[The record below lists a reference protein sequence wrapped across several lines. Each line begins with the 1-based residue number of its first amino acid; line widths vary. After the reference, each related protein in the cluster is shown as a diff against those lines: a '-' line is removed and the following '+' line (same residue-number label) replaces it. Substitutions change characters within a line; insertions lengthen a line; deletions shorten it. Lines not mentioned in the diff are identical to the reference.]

1 MSWVGYFVLM
11 AVLLFALMIPGTWI
25 AICLG
30 ISGLA
35 ALFVSDG
42 FKYFST
48 LGTITWNAAIDFTLS
63 AVPVFML
70 MGEVIVA
77 SGLSKNF
84 FRGLMKWGRRI
95 PGSLLHVSV
104 VACAIFSA
112 ISGSGP
118 ATASGI
124 GSIAIPEMKKRRYPA
139 PQIYGTLASSG
150 TLGILI
156 PPSLVLILYGSLT
169 DLSIVKLFS
178 AAIVPGLI
186 LTGFFLVYTFG
197 SSVLL
202 QKRHPEKTPIL
213 MAEDED
219 MTTGQALK
227 GILPLIITIVV
238 LLGSLYGGFATPIE
252 SAALGTFI
260 VLVFG
265 FWLGDLTA
273 AKVYESAKNAS
284 KSTVMCIILMITAKY
299 FTFAVSRLN
308 INRYLTQWVIDANFS
323 PVAFLAVIGV
333 IYLILGCF
341 MDGGSIIVLTI
352 PLLAPIATELGI
364 DLVWLAVYITVLVQI
379 GQVTPP
385 MGLNLF
391 IVQGVDRDCKFGDV
405 CRGVVP
411 YIAAMCIFCVFLIAF
426 PQMCA
431 WVPAL
436 LGY

>member
-1 MSWVGYFVLM
+1 MTWTAFFLLM
-11 AVLLFALMIPGTWI
+11 AVVLFVLMIPGTWI
-25 AICLG
+25 AVCLG
-30 ISGLA
+30 AAGLIG
-35 ALFVSDG
+35 LFVSDG
-42 FKYFST
+42 FRYFST

-63 AVPVFML
+63 AVPVFMF

-77 SGLSKNF
+77 SGLSRNF
-84 FRGLMKWGRRI
+84 FRGLMKWGKRV

-124 GSIAIPEMKKRRYPA
+124 GSIAIPEMKKRKYRSS
-139 PQIYGTLASSG
+139 QVYGTLAASG

-169 DLSIVKLFS
+169 NLSIVHLFS

-197 SSVLL
+197 SSIL
-202 QKRHPEKTPIL
+202 QKKKHPDQVPVA
-213 MAEDED
+213 MAEDEGL
-219 MTTGQALK
+219 TTGQALK
-227 GILPLIITIVV
+227 GILPLVITIVI

-260 VLVFG
+260 VLIFG
-265 FWLGDLTA
+265 FWLGDLDFK
-273 AKVYESAKNAS
+273 KVYEAAKSAS
-284 KSTVMCIILMITAKY
+284 KSTVMCIVLMITAKY
-299 FTFAVSRLN
+299 FTFAISRLD
-308 INRYLTQWVIDANFS
+308 INRHLSQWVIDANFS
-323 PVAFLAVIGV
+323 PVMFLAIVGI

-352 PLLAPIATELGI
+352 PLLAPIVSELGI

-379 GQVTPP
+379 GQITPP

-391 IVQGVDRDCKFGDV
+391 IVQGVDRNCTFGEV
-405 CRGVVP
+405 CRGAVP
-411 YIAAMCIFCVFLIAF
+411 YIIIMCIFCVFLIGV
-426 PQMCA
+426 PDVCH
-431 WVPAL
+431 WVPTF

>member
-11 AVLLFALMIPGTWI
+11 AVILFALMIPGTWI

-30 ISGLA
+30 VSGLA
-35 ALFVSDG
+35 ALFAADG
-42 FKYFST
+42 LKYFST

-84 FRGLMKWGRRI
+84 FRGLMKWGKRI

-124 GSIAIPEMKKRRYPA
+124 GSIAIPEMKKRKYLA

-197 SSVLL
+197 SSALL
-202 QKRHPEKTPIL
+202 KKRHPEAAPIL
-213 MAEDED
+213 MEEDEG
-219 MTTGQALK
+219 MTTAQALK
-227 GILPLIITIVV
+227 GVLPLIITIVV

-265 FWLGDLTA
+265 FWLGDLTV

-299 FTFAVSRLN
+299 FTFAISRLN

-391 IVQGVDRDCKFGDV
+391 IVQGVDRDCRFGDV

-411 YIAAMCIFCVFLIAF
+411 YIIAMCVFCVVLIAF

>member
-1 MSWVGYFVLM
+1 MTWTAFFLLM
-11 AVLLFALMIPGTWI
+11 AVVLFVLMIPGTWI
-25 AICLG
+25 AVCLG
-30 ISGLA
+30 AAGFIGLVA
-35 ALFVSDG
+35 ADSTR
-42 FKYFST
+42 YFST

-63 AVPVFML
+63 AVPVFMF
-70 MGEVIVA
+70 MGELIVA

-84 FRGLMKWGRRI
+84 FRGLMKWGKRV

-124 GSIAIPEMKKRRYPA
+124 GSIAIPEMKKRKYKSS
-139 PQIYGTLASSG
+139 QTYGTLAASG

-169 DLSIVKLFS
+169 NLSIVKLFA

-197 SSVLL
+197 SSIIL
-202 QKRHPEKTPIL
+202 KKKHPEQAPIVVQ
-213 MAEDED
+213 EDEGL
-219 MTTGQALK
+219 TTLQALK
-227 GILPLIITIVV
+227 GILPLVITIVI
-238 LLGSLYGGFATPIE
+238 LLGSLYGGYATPIE

-260 VLVFG
+260 VLIFG
-265 FWLGDLTA
+265 FWLGDLNIK
-273 AKVYESAKNAS
+273 KVYEAAKSAS
-284 KSTVMCIILMITAKY
+284 KSTVMCIVLMITAKY
-299 FTFAVSRLN
+299 FTFAISRLN
-308 INRYLTQWVIDANFS
+308 INRHLTQWVIDANFT
-323 PVAFLAVIGV
+323 PVAFLAIVGI

-352 PLLAPIATELGI
+352 PLLSPIVTELGI
-364 DLVWLAVYITVLVQI
+364 DLVWLAIYITVLVQI

-391 IVQGVDRDCKFGDV
+391 IVQGVDRNCKFGDV
-405 CRGVVP
+405 CKGAIP
-411 YIAAMCIFCVFLIAF
+411 YIVAMCLFCVFLILV
-426 PQMCA
+426 PQVCA
-431 WVPAL
+431 WVPSM

>member
-1 MSWVGYFVLM
+1 MTWTGYFLLM
-11 AVLLFALMIPGTWI
+11 AVVLFALMIPGTWI

-35 ALFVSDG
+35 ALIISGSV
-42 FKYFST
+42 KYFST

-70 MGEVIVA
+70 MGELIVA

-84 FRGLMKWGRRI
+84 FRGLMKWGKRI

-124 GSIAIPEMKKRRYPA
+124 GSIAIPEMKKRKYKGS
-139 PQIYGTLASSG
+139 QIYGTLAASG

-178 AAIVPGLI
+178 AAIVPGII
-186 LTGFFLVYTFG
+186 LTVFFLIYTY
-197 SSVLL
+197 SSSLITL
-202 QKRHPEKTPIL
+202 KKHPEQAPVL
-213 MAEDED
+213 MEEDEGL
-219 MTTGQALK
+219 TTGQALK
-227 GILPLIITIVV
+227 GVLPLVITIVV
-238 LLGSLYGGFATPIE
+238 LLGSLYGGYATPIE

-260 VLVFG
+260 VVVFG
-265 FWLGDLTA
+265 FWLGDLTIQ
-273 AKVYESAKNAS
+273 KVYESAKNAS

-299 FTFAVSRLN
+299 FTFAISRLN

-323 PVAFLAVIGV
+323 PVAFLAVIAV
-333 IYLILGCF
+333 IYLVLGCF

-352 PLLAPIATELGI
+352 PLLAPIATEMGV

-391 IVQGVDRDCKFGDV
+391 IVQGVDRDCSFGEV

-411 YIAAMCIFCVFLIAF
+411 YIVAMCLFCVFLIAV
-426 PQMCA
+426 PQVCS
-431 WVPAL
+431 WIPAL

>member
-1 MSWVGYFVLM
+1 MTWTTFFALM
-11 AVLLFALMIPGTWI
+11 AIVLFALMIPGTWI
-25 AICLG
+25 AVCLG
-30 ISGLA
+30 ISGLVG
-35 ALFVSDG
+35 LFVADG
-42 FKYFST
+42 ARYFST

-63 AVPVFML
+63 AVPVFMF
-70 MGEVIVA
+70 MGELIVA

-84 FRGLMKWGRRI
+84 FRGLMKWGKRV

-124 GSIAIPEMKKRRYPA
+124 GSIAIPEMKKRKYQP
-139 PQIYGTLASSG
+139 PQIYGTLAASG

-186 LTGFFLVYTFG
+186 LTAFFLVYTFA
-197 SSVLL
+197 SSAIT
-202 QKRHPEKTPIL
+202 QSKHPDQAPVL
-213 MAEDED
+213 MAEDEGL
-219 MTTGQALK
+219 TTAQALK
-227 GILPLIITIVV
+227 GVLPLIVTIVI
-238 LLGSLYGGFATPIE
+238 LLGSLYGGYATPIE

-265 FWLGDLTA
+265 FWLGELTIK
-273 AKVYESAKNAS
+273 KVYEAAKSAS
-284 KSTVMCIILMITAKY
+284 KSTVMCIVLMITAKY
-299 FTFAVSRLN
+299 FTFAISRLN
-308 INRYLTQWVIDANFS
+308 INRHLTQWVIDANFS
-323 PVAFLAVIGV
+323 PTAFLVIVGV

-352 PLLAPIATELGI
+352 PLLAPIVSQLGI
-364 DLVWLAVYITVLVQI
+364 DLVWLAIYITVLVQI

-391 IVQGVDRDCKFGDV
+391 IVQGVDRDCKFGEV
-405 CRGVVP
+405 CRGVIP
-411 YIAAMCIFCVFLIAF
+411 YIIAMILFCIFLILV
-426 PQMCA
+426 PQVCE
-431 WVPAL
+431 WIPAL